1 MNFLELSKEEQ
12 FKIDLKKSLRFNG
25 FRTQYFRK
33 AFESKKNFEN
43 RAVLN
48 NKCDICKGS
57 VLEITRFQDGY
68 FQHIILCGECQ
79 FIKYRW

>member
-12 FKIDLKKSLRFNG
+12 FKIDLKKS
-25 FRTQYFRK
+25 RK